1 LTIYLGLSF
10 KYLCKNYLKAG
21 IVMAKKGIYKVVFV
35 QLGEIYEIYAEA
47 IYQSDMYGFIEVEEY
62 IFDQNSQIVVDPNEE
77 KLKNEFKGVQRS
89 YIPINC
95 IMRIDEVDKKG
106 KAKITSNDSGKVMPM
121 TNTIFESPGTKKD

>member
-1 LTIYLGLSF
+1 
-10 KYLCKNYLKAG
+10 
-21 IVMAKKGIYKVVFV
+21 MAKKGIYKVVFV
-35 QLGEIYEIYAEA
+35 QLGEIYEVYAEA

-62 IFDQNSQIVVDPNEE
+62 IFDQNSQIVVDTSEE

-106 KAKITSNDSGKVMPM
+106 TAKITSSDSVKVMPIS
-121 TNTIFESPGTKKD
+121 NPVFQGPDK